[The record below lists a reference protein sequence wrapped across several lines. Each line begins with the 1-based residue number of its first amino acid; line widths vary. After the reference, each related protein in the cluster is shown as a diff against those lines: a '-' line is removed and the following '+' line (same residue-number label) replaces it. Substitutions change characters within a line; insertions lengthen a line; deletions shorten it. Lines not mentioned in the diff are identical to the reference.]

1 MRFLNCRQRLLGFP
15 KKMDGEKQTRR
26 STADDGDAI
35 AVQET
40 RWSGW
45 IFHFA
50 FPCMREDTARVPA
63 RNLFLHSL
71 QEQKSGSEP
80 ALMNSASRC

>member
-1 MRFLNCRQRLLGFP
+1 
-15 KKMDGEKQTRR
+15 
-26 STADDGDAI
+26 
-35 AVQET
+35 
-40 RWSGW
+40 
-45 IFHFA
+45 
-50 FPCMREDTARVPA
+50 MREDTARVPA